1 MLTALQWYNVAKKD
15 ARPKP
20 DLNSHPSQR
29 NHRFFDSKGPGGVIT
44 PRPSTSTLHAHGGQ
58 DLEID
63 KDHIIQYAHFG
74 YVYCMLLARDRSGH
88 DWNEETLIS
97 GGGDGVIN
105 LWTLDRKLGGILR
118 KPFSLENGDES
129 ILTLALDGTLL
140 YSGRLDGDV
149 NVWDLDTR
157 QLIRRVKAH
166 TADILALTVGHGF
179 IFAGGANGFAKV
191 SEPPIS
197 FCSTVDDGKR
207 FNSRYE
213 CTSRW
218 KAHDQLILASAIAT
232 HKEKAIYVT
241 GGNDD
246 CVAIWDVDGCVR
258 DAQKPSMTSNGSQ

>member
-1 MLTALQWYNVAKKD
+1 MVYSVELQTVYLGAQNTSIQVLLAESWGSVMLNASQWYDISEKD

-20 DLNSHPSQR
+20 DLTSHPSQR

-44 PRPSTSTLHAHGGQ
+44 PRPSASTLHAHGGQ

-63 KDHIIQYAHFG
+63 KDHIIQYAHYG
-74 YVYCMLLARDRSGH
+74 YVYCMLLAKDASVH
-88 DWNEETLIS
+88 DWNDETLIS

-105 LWTLDRKLGGILR
+105 LWTLDRGLGRIVR
-118 KPFSLENGDES
+118 KPFALENGDES

-166 TADILALTVGHGF
+166 TADVLTLTVGQGL

-191 SEPPIS
+191 SQP
-197 FCSTVDDGKR
+197 STLFGRIV
-207 FNSRYE
+207 
-213 CTSRW
+213 
-218 KAHDQLILASAIAT
+218 
-232 HKEKAIYVT
+232 
-241 GGNDD
+241 NDITE
-246 CVAIWDVDGCVR
+246 V
-258 DAQKPSMTSNGSQ
+258 QFPL